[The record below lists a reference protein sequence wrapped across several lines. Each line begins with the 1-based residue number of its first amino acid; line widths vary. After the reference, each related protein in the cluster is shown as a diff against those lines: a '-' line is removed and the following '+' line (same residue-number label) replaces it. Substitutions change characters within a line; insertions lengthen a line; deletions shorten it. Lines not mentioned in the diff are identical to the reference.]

1 MKTLVSCFTYLNNF
15 QGLFQTFNSDHM
27 EPDSLRM

>member
-15 QGLFQTFNSDHM
+15 QGLFQTFNSDDM